1 MGRLG
6 LTSNFE
12 FKLPWPLAGII
23 CFSSE
28 SRIHLFGQPRVKR
41 QLTRLRLV
49 GTVVFFCLF
58 FVFTYLL
65 MLFTHVNSV
74 FLRPKRVL

>member
-23 CFSSE
+23 CFPSE
-28 SRIHLFGQPRVKR
+28 SRVHLFGQPRVNR
-41 QLTRLRLV
+41 QLARLRLI
-49 GTVVFFCLF
+49 GTLVFFFSRIYLCCLP
-58 FVFTYLL
+58 
-65 MLFTHVNSV
+65 MLIQCF
-74 FLRPKRVL
+74 

>member
-23 CFSSE
+23 CFPSE
-28 SRIHLFGQPRVKR
+28 SRVHLFGQPRVNR
-41 QLTRLRLV
+41 QLARLRLV
-49 GTVVFFCLF
+49 GTLVFFF
-58 FVFTYLL
+58 FFTYLL

>member
-23 CFSSE
+23 CFPSE
-28 SRIHLFGQPRVKR
+28 SRVHLFGQPRVNRK
-41 QLTRLRLV
+41 LARLRLV
-49 GTVVFFCLF
+49 GTLVFLF
-58 FVFTYLL
+58 FSRIYLCCL
-65 MLFTHVNSV
+65 PMLIQCF
-74 FLRPKRVL
+74 